1 MSLVTRDYENYSYS
15 IFFDDL
21 VKLKSRQLRK
31 HVGTIT
37 LNISEK
43 NDMSFEYDPTNILHY
58 TTMPLNNDC
67 GDSASNISIG
77 IDTDH
82 LMYKTVRTVPHHCL
96 NQVEIDQIS

>member
-37 LNISEK
+37 VN
-43 NDMSFEYDPTNILHY
+43 
-58 TTMPLNNDC
+58 MP
-67 GDSASNISIG
+67 SS
-77 IDTDH
+77 T
-82 LMYKTVRTVPHHCL
+82 R
-96 NQVEIDQIS
+96 Q